1 MALTRPKIWNQ
12 DTNIEYF
19 RDPITVLHQGA
30 TSANVDV
37 GFIFNRAN
45 GLVSNVALVWSESA
59 QSMIIAYTGNTG
71 VTDTNVSATSY
82 ANVTVGNISVNGVF
96 WSNGAV
102 FSSGS
107 GGGGTT
113 FTGGYVANQSTFGAN
128 LVANSGVASSSNV
141 TGAVVVSGGL
151 GVSGSI
157 NVGTNLVFSNGSNP
171 GISKP
176 IGVRMDIN
184 NAGGLDANN
193 PFWSGYHFNTP
204 DGIISS
210 GGTGYPRMS
219 FYWNYNS
226 ANNPNNIN
234 FNMVAGNNATGG
246 NANVTLG
253 TDTAGYVRFLTNNT
267 ERLKIGGEGNVVVT
281 STTASTSTTTGALVV
296 AGGAGIA
303 GRVTAGN
310 VVTTS
315 GVFWANGAVYSTG
328 AGGGGSS
335 LTYTAAASPP
345 GSPVKGDIWYNT
357 TTDVIYTYTYD
368 GVSSYWLDLESAPTL
383 SVVAADAAGTAMIMG
398 VALG

>member
-128 LVANSGVASSSNV
+128 LVANSGVASSSTI
-141 TGAVVVSGGL
+141 TGAVVVSGGM
-151 GVSGSI
+151 GVSG
-157 NVGTNLVFSNGSNP
+157 
-171 GISKP
+171 
-176 IGVRMDIN
+176 
-184 NAGGLDANN
+184 
-193 PFWSGYHFNTP
+193 
-204 DGIISS
+204 
-210 GGTGYPRMS
+210 
-219 FYWNYNS
+219 
-226 ANNPNNIN
+226 NIY
-234 FNMVAGNNATGG
+234 TGG
-246 NANVTLG
+246 NLYMASANVGAT
-253 TDTAGYVRFLTNNT
+253 
-267 ERLKIGGEGNVVVT
+267 VT
-281 STTASTSTTTGALVV
+281 SPRLGWTDNYFYRHQIYNGLYYQGNFLSINSGTLFIESGASLSIRGSIYNESGDKKVLVNSGSQLNVANTLTSTSTTTGALLV

-303 GRVTAGN
+303 GQVTAGN

-315 GVFWANGAVYSTG
+315 GVFWANGAAYSTG
-328 AGGGGSS
+328 AGGGSS